1 MRSAIKIFS
10 LSGLVLSL
18 AASCSAQV
26 ESPLDTLTAF
36 ATDILTPVQ
45 EDTVAFNFAPPPD
58 LEYIPAEES
67 PELLSDRLS
76 CIQQTIPLP
85 YNDKVHAFI
94 NYFTIRDRDYTRMVL
109 RRTDLYFPLF
119 EKYLALYNL
128 PSELKY
134 LSIIESGLNPRA
146 ISRVRAVGLW
156 QFMSGTGRY
165 LGLHND
171 WYIDERMDPEKSTDA
186 ACQYLTMLYAMFK
199 DWPLALAAYNS
210 GPGTVK
216 KAIRRSGY
224 KKSFWDVYPY
234 LPRETRAYFPQFVAM
249 FYAVNYAEHHNLAIT
264 AKEKL
269 PVYDTLIVNQFLHF
283 ETFASLTGTC
293 LEDLQRLNPS
303 LQRNAVPAGKPYTL
317 RIPLLAREK
326 LDLNRSSILDSSSKK
341 GREIEPLAQASIGS
355 TYGRE
360 MVAYTV
366 REGDGL
372 GTIAQKHRV
381 RIDDIRKWNNLYSNL
396 IHPGRVL
403 NIWILP
409 SSKNISYTQPAPVPM
424 PDSNMYIV
432 QPGDTL
438 WDISRKF
445 QGLTIEKIK
454 TLNNLKTNKVKPGQK
469 LIVG

>member
-1 MRSAIKIFS
+1 MKRLLLI
-10 LSGLVLSL
+10 GVLL
-18 AASCSAQV
+18 IGVQGVWAQ
-26 ESPLDTLTAF
+26 ELPALDTLTSSAAEVLIPAQPDSIGF
-36 ATDILTPVQ
+36 SLTMPS
-45 EDTVAFNFAPPPD
+45 D

-67 PELLSDRLS
+67 PELISDRLS

-85 YNDKVHAFI
+85 YNDKVNAFI

-119 EKYLALYNL
+119 EKYLAQYHL

-134 LSIIESGLNPRA
+134 LSIIESGLNPKAVSRA
-146 ISRVRAVGLW
+146 RAVGLW

-165 LGLHND
+165 MGLRND
-171 WYIDERMDPEKSTDA
+171 WYIDERMDPEKSTIA
-186 ACQYLTMLYAMFK
+186 ACQYLTMLYSMFN

-224 KKSFWDVYPY
+224 KKSFWDVYPF

-249 FYAVNYAEHHNLAIT
+249 LYAVNYAEHHNLEVN

-269 PVYDTLIVNQFLHF
+269 PTYDTLMVNQYLHF
-283 ETFASLTGTC
+283 ETFACLTGTC
-293 LEDLQRLNPS
+293 LEDLQKLNPS
-303 LQRNAVPAGKPYTL
+303 LQRNAIPGGRPYTF
-317 RIPLLAREK
+317 RIPVLAREK
-326 LDLNRSSILDSSSKK
+326 LDQNRFAILDSASKT
-341 GREIEPLAQASIGS
+341 GRQGMEQLAKTDGGS

-360 MVAYTV
+360 MVAYTIKD
-366 REGDGL
+366 GDGL
-372 GTIAQKHRV
+372 GTIAQKHHV
-381 RIDDIRKWNNLYSNL
+381 GVDDIKKWNNLSSNL
-396 IHPGRVL
+396 IHPGHVL
-403 NIWILP
+403 NIWVLP
-409 SSKNISYTQPAPVPM
+409 SSKNVSYVQPVPLPL
-424 PDSNMYIV
+424 PDSNLYIV

-454 TLNNLKTNKVKPGQK
+454 ILNNLKTDKVMPGQR
-469 LIVG
+469 LIVI

>member
-1 MRSAIKIFS
+1 MFLIVVQ
-10 LSGLVLSL
+10 GVW
-18 AASCSAQV
+18 AQ
-26 ESPLDTLTAF
+26 ELPALDTLTLSAAEVLIPEQPDSIGFTF
-36 ATDILTPVQ
+36 AMPS
-45 EDTVAFNFAPPPD
+45 D

-67 PELLSDRLS
+67 PELISDRLS
-76 CIQQTIPLP
+76 CIQETIPLP

-119 EKYLALYNL
+119 EKYLAQYHL

-134 LSIIESGLNPRA
+134 LSIIESGLNPKAVSRA
-146 ISRVRAVGLW
+146 RAVGLW

-165 LGLHND
+165 MGLRND
-171 WYIDERMDPEKSTDA
+171 FYIDERMDPEKSTVA
-186 ACQYLTMLYAMFK
+186 ACQYLTMLYSMFK

-224 KKSFWDVYPY
+224 RKSFWDVYPY
-234 LPRETRAYFPQFVAM
+234 LPRETRAYFPQFIAM
-249 FYAVNYAEHHNLAIT
+249 LYAVNYAEHHNLEVN
-264 AKEKL
+264 AKEKF
-269 PVYDTLIVNQFLHF
+269 PPYDTLMVKQFLHF
-283 ETFASLTGTC
+283 ETFACLTGTC

-303 LQRNAVPAGKPYTL
+303 LQRNAVPGGRPYTL
-317 RIPLLAREK
+317 RIPVLAREK
-326 LDLNRSSILDSSSKK
+326 LDQNRFAILDSASKG
-341 GREIEPLAQASIGS
+341 GRQGMEQLARVDIGS

-366 REGDGL
+366 KFGDGL

-381 RIDDIRKWNNLYSNL
+381 RIDDIKKWNNLSSNL

-403 NIWILP
+403 NIWILA
-409 SSKNISYTQPAPVPM
+409 SAKNVSYAQRAPLPL
-424 PDSNMYIV
+424 PDSNLYIV

-454 TLNNLKTNKVKPGQK
+454 ILNNLKTDKVRPGQR
-469 LIVG
+469 LIVI